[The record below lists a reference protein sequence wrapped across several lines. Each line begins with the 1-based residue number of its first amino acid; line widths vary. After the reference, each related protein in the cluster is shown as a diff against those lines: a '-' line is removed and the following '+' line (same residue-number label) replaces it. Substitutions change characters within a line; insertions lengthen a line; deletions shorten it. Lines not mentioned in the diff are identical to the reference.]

1 MGQSSVTWVDHMK
14 HSIQHSSIINSGGLT
29 PLREVTI
36 TRLHGSKLCY
46 WSRPHEAI
54 TSLHISYS
62 TICRIIL
69 VFWLSKSL
77 VSGST
82 AIRIVIHSAE
92 VVHFTHTPCT
102 LKRLACQGIQ
112 RGCNDK
118 AFTLLSNCHNPG
130 GGSGHRGRWLYPLG
144 GTPMGEYGL
153 SVQAHLVGLKQEV
166 HLAANS

>member
-1 MGQSSVTWVDHMK
+1 MSQSSRTGEWLKQVSMVQSSATGDNHTKTSWVRA
-14 HSIQHSSIINSGGLT
+14 
-29 PLREVTI
+29 PLREST
-36 TRLHGSKLCY
+36 TS
-46 WSRPHEAI
+46 
-54 TSLHISYS
+54 SLHFTVHTSYS

-118 AFTLLSNCHNPG
+118 DFTLHPNCHNPG
-130 GGSGHRGRWLYPLG
+130 GGSGHRGRWLYPPG